1 MKFQIS
7 QKKLKAILAGLA
19 GAVSRDE
26 SALNGALSCVLVQA
40 GGAKVSFSSNNGN
53 MAITLTEYPTFLME
67 GGAALVPHRSLSRM
81 VFKMSGEIT
90 LETGDSI
97 LILEDSFGKYTIPTL
112 CPEDFPEPGQEEGA
126 ASAVLSGA
134 GFAKAVRH
142 VAYVSKKEAW
152 AISSVVSIQQE
163 ENALEFCATDNVRLA
178 LAYAPVTAGNLP
190 QVLLPTEDLEN
201 AAKLVDPE
209 QEITLLASESHLLLK
224 QKEMVTQIRRAS
236 ISYFNYHRLIAS
248 ANHPC
253 NKILCQAADL
263 AAAADRVAVLI
274 DQFSPAILEVGKDA
288 VTLQY
293 SGKKGAGYVCL
304 ECGGE
309 LTTPMKIG
317 INHRYLS
324 QAAKAAEGDDLQVEM
339 TGPTD
344 LIVIRPVG
352 NSDYLFLILPIRL
365 E

>member
-1 MKFQIS
+1 MKFQIP
-7 QKKLKAILAGLA
+7 QKQLKSILTGLA
-19 GAVSRDE
+19 GAVSKDE

-40 GGAKVSFSSNNGN
+40 GDEKVSFSGNNGN
-53 MAITLTEYPTFLME
+53 MAMTLTEYPTFLVE
-67 GGAALVPHRSLSRM
+67 GGVALVPHRSLSRM
-81 VFKMSGEIT
+81 VSKMSGEIT

-97 LILEDSFGKYTIPTL
+97 LILEDCFGKYTIPTL
-112 CPEDFPEPGQEEGA
+112 CLEDFPESGQEEGA
-126 ASAVLSGA
+126 ASAALSGA
-134 GFAKAVRH
+134 DFAKAVRH
-142 VAYVSKKEAW
+142 VAYVAKKDAW
-152 AISSVVSIQQE
+152 AISSVISIQQVE
-163 ENALEFCATDNVRLA
+163 GTLEFCATDNVRLA
-178 LAYAPVTAGNLP
+178 LAYALVSEGNLP
-190 QVLLPTEDLEN
+190 QVLLSAEDLES
-201 AAKLVDPE
+201 AAELVDQG
-209 QEITLLASESHLLLK
+209 QEITLIASDNHLILR
-224 QKEMVTQIRRAS
+224 QKDMVTQIRRAS
-236 ISYFNYHRLIAS
+236 ISYFDYHRLIAS
-248 ANHPC
+248 YSRPC
-253 NKILCQAADL
+253 NKILCQATDL

-274 DQFSPAILEVGKDA
+274 DQFSPAVLEIGKDS

-324 QAAKAAEGDDLQVEM
+324 QAAKAAEGDDLQVVV

-344 LIVIRPVG
+344 MIVIRPAG

>member
-7 QKKLKAILAGLA
+7 QKQLKSILTGLA
-19 GAVSRDE
+19 GAVSKDE
-26 SALNGALSCVLVQA
+26 SALNGALACVLIQA
-40 GGAKVSFSSNNGN
+40 VDEKISFSSNNGN
-53 MAITLTEYPTFLME
+53 MAMTLTANPTVLME
-67 GGAALVPHRSLSRM
+67 DGAALVSHRIFSRM
-81 VFKMSGEIT
+81 VSKMSGEIT

-112 CPEDFPEPGQEEGA
+112 CPEDFPGPGNEEGA
-126 ASAVLSGA
+126 ASATLSGA
-134 GFAKAVRH
+134 DFAKATHH

-152 AISSVVSIQQE
+152 AISSVISIQQAE
-163 ENALEFCATDNVRLA
+163 GTLEFCATDNVRLA
-178 LAYAPVTAGNLP
+178 LAYAPVLEGNLP
-190 QVLLPTEDLEN
+190 QVLLSAEDLEN
-201 AAKLVDPE
+201 AAQLVDLG
-209 QEITLLASESHLLLK
+209 QEITLIASENHLLLR
-224 QKEMVTQIRRAS
+224 QKDIVAQIRRAS
-236 ISYFNYHRLIAS
+236 ISYFNYRRLIPS
-248 ANHPC
+248 ANQPC
-253 NKILCQAADL
+253 NKILCQATDL
-263 AAAADRVAVLI
+263 AAATDRVAVLI
-274 DQFSPAILEVGKDA
+274 DQFSPAILEVEKDA

-324 QAAKAAEGDDLQVEM
+324 QAAKAAEGDDLQVEV

>member
-1 MKFQIS
+1 MKFQIP
-7 QKKLKAILAGLA
+7 QKQLKSILAGLA
-19 GAVSRDE
+19 GAVSKDE
-26 SALNGALSCVLVQA
+26 SALNGALSCVLIWA
-40 GGAKVSFSSNNGN
+40 GAEKVSFSSNNGN
-53 MAITLTEYPTFLME
+53 MAMTLTANPTVFME
-67 GGAALVPHRSLSRM
+67 DGAVLVSHRGLSRM
-81 VFKMSGEIT
+81 VSKMSGEIT
-90 LETGDSI
+90 LETGESI
-97 LILEDSFGKYTIPTL
+97 LVLADSLGEYTIPTFNA
-112 CPEDFPEPGQEEGA
+112 EDFPELGKEEGA

-178 LAYAPVTAGNLP
+178 LAYAPVKEGDLP
-190 QVLLPTEDLEN
+190 QVLLSAEDLEN
-201 AAKLVDPE
+201 AAKLVDPG
-209 QEITLLASESHLLLK
+209 QEIILVASDNHLLLR
-224 QKEMVTQIRRAS
+224 QKDMVTQIRRAS
-236 ISYFNYHRLIAS
+236 ISYFNYHRLIPS
-248 ANHPC
+248 SNRPC
-253 NKILCQAADL
+253 NKILCQATDL

-293 SGKKGAGYVCL
+293 AGKKGAGYVCL

-309 LTTPMKIG
+309 LTTSMKAG

-324 QAAKAAEGDDLQVEM
+324 QAAKAAEGDDLQVEV

-344 LIVIRPVG
+344 MIVIRPVG